1 MIGDTFQP
9 RRRLRASQLNE
20 LARSADSAHLGAAG
34 FLSQENGLEQV
45 ARSPRRT
52 VGKRNEKIIPLD
64 YFDCRILSDANGAS
78 HLCCYVPDTTYA
90 VVVDQSR
97 TDPATMSWFGN
108 DGKWIDLGTI
118 STNEDYIA
126 YLGFVD
132 AGVNEYPRWLW
143 KVFLSSDL
151 SGYME
156 PTMDASVV
164 WTHPVVPIC
173 RLLDGKLAQLH
184 RGQLSVI
191 GKWFVVG
198 NNGIEAR
205 LTLRGTNGSDIAY
218 IDDNDA
224 SPDGKSFALASGVPF
239 SAPAGAAIGGDLT
252 IGGKLNGE
260 KPVWKNITI
269 DGTSYTILCKAASR
283 P

>member
-1 MIGDTFQP
+1 MIDFP
-9 RRRLRASQLNE
+9 REPNPGENLDASWGARVVRALRALFPMPGPGINVSTGPSGTTIS
-20 LARSADSAHLGAAG
+20 SAAQPTAS
-34 FLSQENGLEQV
+34 V
-45 ARSPRRT
+45 AQ
-52 VGKRNEKIIPLD
+52 PLD
-64 YFDCRILSDANGAS
+64 YFDCRILSDANGIS

-97 TDPATMSWFGN
+97 SGPATMSWFGN

-143 KVFLSSDL
+143 KVFFSSGS

-173 RLLDGKLAQLH
+173 RLLDGELAQLH

-198 NNGIEAR
+198 NNGVEAR

-224 SPDGKSFALASGVPF
+224 SPNGKSFALASGVPF
-239 SAPAGAAIGGDLT
+239 SAPADATVGGDLT

-260 KPVWKNITI
+260 KPVWKTITI
-269 DGTSYTILCKAASR
+269 DGTSYTILCKAATR